1 MYTLVPY
8 RRNLSRELSR
18 PFFGDNWLRSF
29 FDMSDVVTNA
39 GFRVDIR
46 EDDAAYHLEADL
58 PGVPKDKLNVS
69 VDEGILTISA
79 DLNEERK
86 EENACY
92 LYSERRSGHVER
104 SFNLEGIDAD
114 GITADYKN
122 GVLTLNLPK
131 TQPAPKKEARKIDI
145 GGEEKA

>member
-8 RRNLSRELSR
+8 RRSLARELSR

-46 EDDAAYHLEADL
+46 EDDAAYHLEAEL
-58 PGVPKDKLNVS
+58 PGVTKDKLNVS

-86 EENACY
+86 EEDACY

-114 GITADYKN
+114 NITADYKS
-122 GVLTLNLPK
+122 GVLMLSLPK
-131 TQPAPKKEARKIDI
+131 VQPPPKKEARKIDI
-145 GGEEKA
+145 GGEDKA